1 MQSLQNLPPSELI
14 ALKQYFESRYEKM
27 DPKYWDKEKDAME
40 VVKKIET
47 ILDKMGKRI
56 MTNL

>member
-1 MQSLQNLPPSELI
+1 MDIKNLPPTELI
-14 ALKQYFESRYEKM
+14 ALKKYFESRYEKL
-27 DPKYWDKEKDAME
+27 DPKYWDKQKDAIE

-56 MTNL
+56 ITDL

>member
-1 MQSLQNLPPSELI
+1 MDIKNLPPTELI
-14 ALKQYFESRYEKM
+14 ALKKYFESRYEKL
-27 DPKYWDKEKDAME
+27 DPKYWDKQKDAIE

-56 MTNL
+56 IIDL